1 MKSLMVAVAAFLAA
15 SVYAEKDSFSELDAL
30 NEKIDRMLK
39 DAPTGPHG
47 GKLLSPELK
56 DLMDRRS
63 GGLVTPKTNGR
74 TFLLVDARGAND
86 GFLDAFLPTMKRQ
99 FHLAATPLVKSLP
112 DGADLFD
119 FARSCKTKNSPAVV
133 LIVDVKDKPT
143 LSAYPE
149 DAVGIVNAASLK
161 AADAALFA
169 ERLSKETWRGIA
181 LALGGFSTA
190 APNGKI
196 VKSVLS
202 PVYGVKDL
210 DSLKVSVLS
219 PNQCSAVYESVS
231 SIGLQA
237 AKPALYTVACR
248 QGWAP
253 APTNDIQRAIWDKV
267 HALPTEP
274 LKIKPE
280 EKKTEK

>member
-1 MKSLMVAVAAFLAA
+1 MKKLLLCMTMAAATLAGLCEGA
-15 SVYAEKDSFSELDAL
+15 SKELDEL
-30 NEKIDRMLK
+30 NAKIEEMLK
-39 DAPTGPHG
+39 SAPTGPHG

-56 DLMDRRS
+56 EMMDRRS

-74 TFLLVDARGAND
+74 TFLLVDARGADD
-86 GFLDAFLPTMKRQ
+86 GFLDVFMPTMKRQ
-99 FHLAATPLVKSLP
+99 FHLAATPLAKPLP

-161 AADAALFA
+161 TDDASLFV

-196 VKSVLS
+196 VKSILS

-210 DSLKVSVLS
+210 DALKVSVLS

-253 APTNDIQRAIWDKV
+253 APTNDIQKAIWDKV
-267 HALPTEP
+267 HAVPATP
-274 LKIKPE
+274 MKIEFDP
-280 EKKTEK
+280 KKGR

>member
-1 MKSLMVAVAAFLAA
+1 MS
-15 SVYAEKDSFSELDAL
+15 
-30 NEKIDRMLK
+30 
-39 DAPTGPHG
+39 
-47 GKLLSPELK
+47 
-56 DLMDRRS
+56 
-63 GGLVTPKTNGR
+63 
-74 TFLLVDARGAND
+74 
-86 GFLDAFLPTMKRQ
+86 MKRK
-99 FHLAATPLVKSLP
+99 FHLAATPLAKPLP

-119 FARSCKTKNSPAVV
+119 FARSCKTKNSPAVMV
-133 LIVDVKDKPT
+133 IVGVKDKPT

-161 AADAALFA
+161 TDDASLFV

-196 VKSVLS
+196 VKSILS

-210 DSLKVSVLS
+210 DALKVSVLS

-253 APTNDIQRAIWDKV
+253 APTNDIQKAIWDKV
-267 HALPTEP
+267 HAAPKNP
-274 LKIKPE
+274 MKIEFDP
-280 EKKTEK
+280 KKGR